1 MRPRSA
7 PPPIRRSVTV
17 SWSPAAA
24 FRRFTEEF
32 GKWWPHGTFSIGS
45 ERIVRVVFEPRVGG
59 RIFEEHRDGRRFQ
72 WGEIVEIDP
81 PRRVRFSWHPAREP
95 ATAQDVEVRFVP
107 DGGGTRVE
115 LVAAGWERWGD
126 DAEARRARKGYD
138 IGWGYV
144 LNVCIERRT
153 VKMRAFDVL
162 VAGMRLVNRFRGGVD
177 ASIAR
182 ARGEI
187 PADNPQ
193 GGKAP

>member
-1 MRPRSA
+1 MKPRST
-7 PPPIRRSVTV
+7 PPPIRRSVAV

-45 ERIVRVVFEPRVGG
+45 ERIVRVVFEPQVGG

-107 DGGGTRVE
+107 DGSGTRVE
-115 LVAAGWERWGD
+115 LVAAGWERWGEG
-126 DAEARRARKGYD
+126 AHRARKGYD
-138 IGWGYV
+138 LGWEYV
-144 LNVCIERRT
+144 LNVWTGRRT
-153 VKMRAFDVL
+153 LKMRGFDVL
-162 VAGMRLVNRFRGGVD
+162 ITITRLVNRFRGGVD

-182 ARGEI
+182 AGGEI
-187 PADNPQ
+187 PAETPQ